1 MGNPTIVDLANHL
14 GISKTTVADALK
26 GSGRV
31 SEETRLRVHEAARE
45 VGYVSNRAARQLR
58 GSTTEAIALYVPP
71 GVRNMSFYMP
81 FALGVADQAA
91 EYNYDLT
98 LIAQRPA
105 GGQSW
110 AHVDGVIIVDAVLDD
125 PVVQSLIRHSVPL
138 ATAGRMA
145 GFPVRRLGGVIEIE
159 YARMCSD
166 ILDGMAKLGVR
177 RPALISPQPAD
188 EYSWSR
194 QLVVGYRDW
203 CASRGLSAN
212 AVTLPAFPST
222 AKLEAAL
229 LSAVSQPGTDAII
242 FGWQDIAIRAEAILG
257 RLGFRVGENLQLASL
272 VSSQENLHDT
282 YIAGLDLRPYEFG
295 QGAAQLLREIIMSPK
310 SATIHRHHMAT
321 ITFPKI
327 GVAPDQSRTD
337 ATLGA

>member
-1 MGNPTIVDLANHL
+1 MGNPTIIDLASHL

-31 SEETRLRVHEAARE
+31 SEETRQRVQEAARE
-45 VGYVSNRAARQLR
+45 LGYVSNRAARQLR
-58 GSTTEAIALYVPP
+58 GSSTEAIALYVPP

-91 EYNYDLT
+91 GYNYDLT

-105 GGQSW
+105 SGESW
-110 AHVDGVIIVDAVLDD
+110 AHVDGVIIVDAIMDD
-125 PVVQSLIRHSVPL
+125 PVVQSLIRHTVPL
-138 ATAGRMA
+138 VTAGRMA
-145 GFPVRRLGGVIEIE
+145 GFPGRRLGGVIEID
-159 YARMCSD
+159 YGRMCSA
-166 ILDGMAKLGVR
+166 ILDGMANLGVA

-194 QLVVGYRDW
+194 QIVGGYHQW
-203 CASRGLSAN
+203 CTSQGISAN
-212 AVTLPAFPST
+212 AVTLPAFPSS
-222 AKLEAAL
+222 AELEAAL
-229 LSAVSQPGTDAII
+229 QRAVSQPGTDAII

-295 QGAAQLLREIIMSPK
+295 QGAARLLREIIARPK
-310 SATIHRHHMAT
+310 SATVHRHHEAT
-321 ITFPKI
+321 ITFPQI
-327 GVAPDQSRTD
+327 GTAPAQRSVK
-337 ATLGA
+337 AAVSA